1 MGEPFARVP
10 HTILEG
16 VYNPKKRMAP
26 NDMIIL
32 AYMYA
37 DASHPV
43 EKRDGVMLEDGHAL
57 TSYEIA
63 ANCCG
68 LTKKQARVAFEHLQS
83 MGHIKKCTTVRGESK
98 KQYTLYA
105 VTGLYDRGFYDK
117 KASSRAGEKPP
128 VFAENQKKI
137 EEEKPP
143 GGQAVGQALPAKGQ
157 AENIEIPVFS
167 DAGGPCEGT
176 QYIDI
181 NNTVTKGSN
190 IVEVYRE
197 APPAAALSSQLVQT
211 AQPSPTPP
219 SPQKHSWAT
228 LTMEEQEM
236 VLERVRT
243 GASTY
248 AAKAEKANGSKRDRL
263 RQMADN
269 FTRWHTLLQ
278 HGTPQEKEKAYEE
291 YMASSIKGE

>member
-1 MGEPFARVP
+1 MAIITNTNKSGEIISYKFRCCVGRDEEYKQVWRTRTVKAEAFQGLTPKKLEKELNRQYDEWAEAQKADYTRSHSKIDKERITLAAFINEHWWPDHVMDGTHTPDSVKFYDSMKTDIVRYFGSSIKLSQIDAERVKRYIKYLR
-10 HTILEG
+10 TEAISSKG

-117 KASSRAGEKPP
+117 KANMLR
-128 VFAENQKKI
+128 I
-137 EEEKPP
+137 
-143 GGQAVGQALPAKGQ
+143 
-157 AENIEIPVFS
+157 I
-167 DAGGPCEGT
+167 
-176 QYIDI
+176 
-181 NNTVTKGSN
+181 
-190 IVEVYRE
+190 
-197 APPAAALSSQLVQT
+197 
-211 AQPSPTPP
+211 
-219 SPQKHSWAT
+219 
-228 LTMEEQEM
+228 LTND
-236 VLERVRT
+236 RT
-243 GASTY
+243 
-248 AAKAEKANGSKRDRL
+248 DL
-263 RQMADN
+263 I
-269 FTRWHTLLQ
+269 LL
-278 HGTPQEKEKAYEE
+278 YE
-291 YMASSIKGE
+291 YMY